1 MKENIMHI
9 KVNGTEYPLMVS
21 LNVIA
26 WAQKKYGSIEAW
38 QELMSPHN
46 EIAEKNIEILR
57 QKLESAINEHGADSL
72 QAEQLLSEIKN
83 EEKSIPEADIEA
95 ICDSFTE
102 IINEGIDYENEI
114 NSTNRAMLTVRQVG
128 RIITAYGLQNASAM
142 IKAATVASISSD
154 EEEDETKNG

>member
-1 MKENIMHI
+1 MKENLIHI
-9 KVNGTEYPLMVS
+9 KVNDIEYPLMVS

-38 QELMSPHN
+38 QELMSPSN

-57 QKLESAINEHGADSL
+57 QKLESAINEHGAESV
-72 QAEQLLSEIKN
+72 QVEQLLSEIKS
-83 EEKSIPEADIEA
+83 EKKQIPEADMQV

-114 NSTNRAMLTVRQVG
+114 NNTSRAMLTARQVG
-128 RIITAYGLQNASAM
+128 RIITTYGLQNASAM
-142 IKAATVASISSD
+142 IKVATVASISSD
-154 EEEDETKNG
+154 EDEAKNG

>member
-1 MKENIMHI
+1 MKENIIHI
-9 KVNGTEYPLMVS
+9 KVNDVEYPLMVS

-38 QELMSPHN
+38 QELMSPSN

-57 QKLESAINEHGADSL
+57 KKLESATKEYGEDSL
-72 QAEQLLSEIKN
+72 QVEQLLSEIKLQ
-83 EEKSIPEADIEA
+83 EKRIPEADIEA

-114 NSTNRAMLTVRQVG
+114 NNTNRAMLTARQVG

-142 IKAATVASISSD
+142 IKVATVASISSD
-154 EEEDETKNG
+154 EDETKNG